1 MTQILC
7 KSNAKFF
14 GNTFGI
20 KDIYG
25 NELDPFNV
33 RGSSML
39 SGKFE
44 QFTTGNQNIE
54 DGLKVTMAQPSNCS
68 FNFINMIDN
77 KDETNNMVNTN
88 NQTSNMMQGNVSLVF
103 NMGNS
108 NVPTQTTSIGMKQE
122 EPKKNLLGM
131 YNQLKKQQQEEH

>member
-1 MTQILC
+1 
-7 KSNAKFF
+7 
-14 GNTFGI
+14 
-20 KDIYG
+20 
-25 NELDPFNV
+25 
-33 RGSSML
+33 ML

-68 FNFINMIDN
+68 FNFINMMDN

-88 NQTSNMMQGNVSLVF
+88 NQTSNMMPGNVGLVF
-103 NMGNS
+103 NMDNS